1 MFVDRTCSRVQED
14 ASEERPLGCYAEHA
28 AWVLLGAAGAGKTV
42 AFQREAERTGAC
54 YVTVRDFLALDEP
67 KWRTTTLFIDGLDE
81 MRAGGHDGR
90 TPLDGIR
97 AKLDALGRP
106 RFRLSCRE
114 ADWFGASDR
123 GHLAAVAADGEILE
137 LRLDPLSDEQIRDLL
152 AAREDV
158 ACAEAFRRSA
168 HDAGLSALLKT
179 PQGIDLLVRAV
190 ASSGNWPDS
199 RLDTFESACWQ
210 LAQEQNQEHLIAEE
224 ERFATEKL
232 IDAAGRLCAICLLS
246 NRMGF
251 ARKTPSHRAEYIPL
265 RNLGKPQKALAAALS
280 TCLFTYADQ
289 CATPMHRQ
297 VAEFLAARHL
307 ARLIEKGLPPKRI
320 LALATGPD
328 GGIVSGLRGLCAWLA
343 AHSDKVRL
351 ECIERD
357 PLGAILYGDV
367 KRFPTEQKRMLVEN
381 IKRQAAQD
389 SWYLSNRYELNVR
402 WGDLATPDAE
412 PIFRDTLAAAGRD
425 EASQLLAKSMLEGM
439 YYGSPTPALRDLL
452 LKTARDGRYWPQIR
466 ELAVDAFA
474 RQDDEEDAT
483 FAELRALLREV
494 HVGAIGDPTDGL
506 MGTLLSCLY
515 PKHVT
520 PSEVSR
526 YLHEPKLPSFT
537 GSYRRFWAC
546 DVLKVP
552 TTDRI
557 ALLDALIRDWTEPTE
572 REKEAL
578 RNRVLNAV
586 LEEGADIDAKRLLE
600 LLHPMEHVFWDGTVD
615 AALDRWL
622 EARPE
627 VYRELSVLASESSSR
642 IARMVTR
649 TTHPSGDDT
658 VWREEAA
665 IARAEANRE
674 AHQHWQSF
682 LLQREA
688 DIRNRCPAE
697 ILDQF
702 GRIYWGGVVGLEG
715 VTPDERLR
723 FVFDNDRLR
732 EVVLQAIRETP
743 ARGDLPKFADLAVSA
758 TRHTLGRPFLAAIHL
773 MQSES
778 ADARVNEDDVRLALA
793 FQFETPER
801 PIWYESMLE
810 MRPEFV
816 ADTLI
821 DYCRIAFR
829 HGLMP
834 PALSAFAT
842 PPRPVKVAELAAVDL
857 LRLFPPR
864 CKTVQLSVLRHLL
877 SAALDHCSHEELAAL
892 VERKL
897 SLRGLTAMQRVHWLC
912 CGVTLNASRYCKAL
926 LDALTGRYKHQR
938 IQCVVDLMEGGVLR
952 LGGLPASGAVVLL
965 QHLAEHCPPT
975 SLLSDVD
982 SASRRYPT
990 SEPVWAAAR
999 ADTAVRKL
1007 MDHLASLSEP
1017 AATEALEQ
1025 LASNAALVRWASKLR
1040 HAKARQLDKR
1050 REEFQSAEVRQVLGA
1065 LSGAQPANVA
1075 DLAALTADCLNTI
1088 ATQTRAGN
1096 TSGWRQ
1102 YWNTKRKQAEAP
1114 RHEELC
1120 RDTLLENLRHELP
1133 ADVHAEPEGV
1143 YANDR
1148 RADIRVS
1155 YGGFNVPIEVKRS
1168 MHPAL
1173 WKAIRTQL
1181 IGKYARDPGAQGHG
1195 IYLVFWFGQDR
1206 CQRDTD
1212 GSKPRTAA
1220 ELAERLRQTLT
1231 SEERRMIEAIA
1242 IDVSPPAS
1250 ATEH

>member
-1 MFVDRTCSRVQED
+1 MKYVDRTCSRVQED
-14 ASEERPLGCYAEHA
+14 AGEGRPLGCYAEHA

-42 AFQREAERTGAC
+42 AFQREAERTDAC
-54 YVTVRDFLALDEP
+54 YVTARDFLALDEP
-67 KWRTTTLFIDGLDE
+67 KWRTSTLFIDGLDE

-320 LALATGPD
+320 LALTTGPD

-367 KRFPTEQKRMLVEN
+367 KRFPTEQKRTLVEN
-381 IKRQAAQD
+381 IKRQVERD
-389 SWYLSNRYELNVR
+389 SWYLSSRHELDVR
-402 WGDLATPDAE
+402 WGDLATLDAE
-412 PIFRDTLAAAGRD
+412 PIFRDILAPAGRD
-425 EASQLLAKSMLEGM
+425 EASQMLAVSMLVAM
-439 YYGSPTPALRDLL
+439 CHGSPIPALRGLL
-452 LKTARDGRYWPQIR
+452 LETARDETHGPQVR
-466 ELAVDAFA
+466 EGAVAALAK
-474 RQDDEEDAT
+474 QQGEEV
-483 FAELRALLREV
+483 AEQLETLLRDV
-494 HVGAIGDPTDGL
+494 HTGKVSDPRDGL
-506 MGTLLSCLY
+506 MGTLLSHLY
-515 PKHVT
+515 PSHV
-520 PSEVSR
+520 PPREVTR
-526 YLHEPKLPSFT
+526 YLREQKLPYFI
-537 GSYRRFWAC
+537 GSYDFFFRCHIA
-546 DVLKVP
+546 KES
-552 TTDRI
+552 TTDQI
-557 ALLDALIRDWTEPTE
+557 AELLDVMSRRASGEQSTSDWTEPADQAHQDLYDILT
-572 REKEAL
+572 KE
-578 RNRVLNAV
+578 LNVRAAKGDSVARRLVGRIQSPPVDNADWHAV
-586 LEEGADIDAKRLLE
+586 VKN
-600 LLHPMEHVFWDGTVD
+600 
-615 AALDRWL
+615 
-622 EARPE
+622 
-627 VYRELSVLASESSSR
+627 S
-642 IARMVTR
+642 
-649 TTHPSGDDT
+649 
-658 VWREEAA
+658 
-665 IARAEANRE
+665 ANRQVR
-674 AHQHWQSF
+674 QHWRSF
-682 LLQREA
+682 LLERLA
-688 DIRNRCPAE
+688 DVRNRCPAD

-702 GRIYWGGVVGLEG
+702 GRIYWGGLTGVEG
-715 VTPDERLR
+715 ATPNERLR
-723 FVFDNDRLR
+723 FVFDNEELR
-732 EVVLQAIRETP
+732 EVVLQAIRDTP
-743 ARGDLPKFADLAVSA
+743 TRDDLPDFADLAVSN
-758 TRHTLGRPFLAAIHL
+758 TRHPLGRPFLAALDL
-773 MQSES
+773 MRSE
-778 ADARVNEDDVRLALA
+778 AAPVHEDRVRLALA
-793 FQFETPER
+793 FQFQTQER
-801 PIWYESMLE
+801 PAWYESMLATH
-810 MRPEFV
+810 PELV
-816 ADTLI
+816 AGTLV

-829 HGLMP
+829 HGLVP
-834 PALSAFAT
+834 PGLSAFAT
-842 PPRPVKVAELAAVDL
+842 PLRSAEVAELAALDL

-864 CKTVQLSVLRHLL
+864 CKSEQLSILRHLL
-877 SAALDHCSHEELAAL
+877 LASLDHCPHEKLAAL

-897 SLRGLTAMQRVHWLC
+897 SLRGLTAMQSVHWLC
-912 CGVTLNASRYCKAL
+912 CGVTLNAAHYCKPL
-926 LDALTGRYKHQR
+926 VDALTGRYKHQR

-952 LGGLPASGAVVLL
+952 LGRLPASGAVVLL
-965 QHLAEHCPPT
+965 QHLGERCPPT

-982 SASRRYPT
+982 SASRRYPI

-1007 MDHLASLSEP
+1007 LDHLASLPEP
-1017 AATEALEQ
+1017 AATEVLEQ
-1025 LASNAALVRWASKLR
+1025 LASNVALVRWSSELR
-1040 HAKARQLDKR
+1040 HAKARQLDTR
-1050 REEFQSAEVRQVLGA
+1050 REAEFRAATVRQVLDT
-1065 LSGAQPANVA
+1065 LSATRPANVA
-1075 DLAALTADCLNTI
+1075 DLAAIVTDRI
-1088 ATQTRAGN
+1088 AAIASRIRDGN

-1102 YWNTKRKQAEAP
+1102 YWNTAGKKPVEP
-1114 RHEELC
+1114 KYEELC
-1120 RDTLLENLRHELP
+1120 RDRLLEDLRLELP
-1133 ADVHAEPEGV
+1133 YVHAEPEGI

-1168 MHPAL
+1168 MHPDL
-1173 WKAIRTQL
+1173 WRAIRTQL
-1181 IGKYARDPGAQGHG
+1181 IGKYVQNPGTQGHG
-1195 IYLVFWFGQDR
+1195 IYLVFWFGRDR

-1220 ELAERLRQTLT
+1220 ELADRLRQTLT
-1231 SEERRMIEAIA
+1231 PEERRMIEVIA
-1242 IDVSPPAS
+1242 VDVSPPDS
-1250 ATEH
+1250 ETGH